1 MENKRCI
8 LRFVSSKQF
17 IPEYLHELFYDG
29 DRKKI
34 NASFEYYYTLNGKLF
49 SEDEYKKEKE
59 ILHHVTV
66 VIDNKYHLSSQ
77 FYEMCFIDS
86 STMAKLRDARIDQ
99 ILDD

>member
-34 NASFEYYYTLNGKLF
+34 NASF
-49 SEDEYKKEKE
+49 
-59 ILHHVTV
+59 
-66 VIDNKYHLSSQ
+66 
-77 FYEMCFIDS
+77 
-86 STMAKLRDARIDQ
+86 
-99 ILDD
+99 